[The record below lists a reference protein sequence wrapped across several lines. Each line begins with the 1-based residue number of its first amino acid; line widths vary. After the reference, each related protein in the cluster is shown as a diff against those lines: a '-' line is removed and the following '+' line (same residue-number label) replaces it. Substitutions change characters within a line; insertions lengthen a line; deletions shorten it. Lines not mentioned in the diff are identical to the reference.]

1 MRDANQAEELSQR
14 LAAEDHRQVG
24 EDLLTLSLI
33 HI

>member
-24 EDLLTLSLI
+24 LSLI

>member
-24 EDLLTLSLI
+24 EDLSLI

>member
-24 EDLLTLSLI
+24 EDLLSLI